1 MPTQLAKHLETQSSS
16 SLVSLGCLAAT
27 LVDHVSSG
35 AVVSVSPHGGV
46 SVHMEMN
53 YFSPT
58 PGGQDCEVDSRVT
71 KAGRTLAF
79 AEVKIRNKSSGK
91 VTARGTHIKFIP
103 PMPDAKT
110 SATNLPKGTPKA
122 AISPVGAIEF
132 MYCMPTEYLEC
143 FYPDAT
149 QNFETT
155 ALHGLTDI
163 TASTGQVK
171 CVLPV
176 KKRVQNC
183 YSTLHG
189 GCIGECCLFSSVPV
203 TFSMSM
209 QQAFVL

>member
-1 MPTQLAKHLETQSSS
+1 
-16 SLVSLGCLAAT
+16 
-27 LVDHVSSG
+27 
-35 AVVSVSPHGGV
+35 
-46 SVHMEMN
+46 MEMN

-58 PGGQDCEVDSRVT
+58 PGGQDCQVDSRVT

-79 AEVKIRNKSSGK
+79 AEVEIRNKSSGK

-110 SATNLPKGTPKA
+110 SAANLPKGTPKA
-122 AISPVGAIEF
+122 ANSPDGAIEF
-132 MYCMPTEYLEC
+132 MESMATDYLEG
-143 FYPDAT
+143 FDPDAT

-163 TASTGQVK
+163 TASRGQVK

-189 GCIGECCLFSSVPV
+189 GCIGECCLLASLPIMLKHEKTTYCPLMPIHICLLAVARGRTKCCCCTLKIASCNLLCCIP
-203 TFSMSM
+203 
-209 QQAFVL
+209 